1 MNGSEAMVHT
11 LLKGEIDVCFANP
24 GTSEMHFVSAL
35 DRAPGMRCVLGLFE
49 GVVSGAADG
58 YYRMAEKPAATLL
71 HLGPGLGN
79 ALANIHN
86 AKRAYSGMINIVGQ
100 HALDHIHNNAPLN
113 SDVEAVARPM
123 SNWVKTTMSAS
134 AAPLD
139 TAEAISQARS
149 TPGRIATL
157 VLPANCAWEPSDPGH
172 YSTAPAQTAA
182 APLAETVL
190 ALARLLSD
198 RKTAEVTTLLL
209 GGPAL
214 RAKAATLA
222 GRIAAHT
229 GCKLA
234 CEPRNPR
241 MERGR
246 GRVNIAPLPFPVDG
260 AVALIK
266 DAKHLVLVGSAP
278 PVAFFAYP
286 NKPRMIKQPDCEVHT
301 LATLTHDI
309 EASLQALVDALG
321 AQNTAPAQL
330 STGPIITDLPTGT
343 PSVEHFGAII
353 AATLPENAIMVDE
366 AVTSGRQFAKTL
378 PQAAPHD
385 CIDITGGAIG
395 WGLPAAVGAAVACPD
410 RKVFAFIGDGSA
422 MYTLQALWTMAREQL
437 DITVVIFANRSYR
450 ILRGELANMGGPE
463 AGENAKRMLDLDRP
477 FLDWVSLAKGH
488 GVAGSQVTTLEG
500 FASAMRLAAKEKGP
514 RLIELV
520 F

>member
-1 MNGSEAMVHT
+1 MNGAEAFIET
-11 LLKGEIDVCFANP
+11 LSACGVEVCFANP
-24 GTSEMHFVSAL
+24 GTSEMQLVAAV
-35 DRAPGMRCVLGLFE
+35 DRQHGMRAILGLFE
-49 GVVSGAADG
+49 GVVTGAADG
-58 YYRMAEKPAATLL
+58 YGRIAEKPAATLL

-86 AKRAYSGMINIVGQ
+86 AKRAYSGMVNIVGQ

-123 SNWVKTTMSAS
+123 SNWVKTTMSAT

-182 APLAETVL
+182 APLTDTVL

-198 RKTAEVTTLLL
+198 RKTAEATTLLL

-214 RAKAATLA
+214 RANAATLA
-222 GRIAAHT
+222 GKIAAHT

-234 CEPRNPR
+234 SEPRNPR

-260 AVALIK
+260 AVAMIK

-395 WGLPAAVGAAVACPD
+395 WGLSAAVGAAVACPD

-422 MYTLQALWTMAREQL
+422 MYTVQALWTMARENL
-437 DITVVIFANRSYR
+437 DVTVVIFANRSYR

-463 AGENAKRMLDLDRP
+463 AGDNAKRMLDLDRP

-488 GVAGSQVTTLEG
+488 GVAGTQVTTLEG
-500 FASAMRLAAKEKGP
+500 FANAMRIAAKEKGP

>member
-86 AKRAYSGMINIVGQ
+86 AKRAFSGMINIVGQ

-182 APLAETVL
+182 APLADTVL
-190 ALARLLSD
+190 ALARLLSN

-222 GRIAAHT
+222 GKIAAHT

-234 CEPRNPR
+234 SEPRNPR